1 MNFKSVWLIVLL
13 MLTGTASAAS
23 VNFNGGAV
31 SNCTLSGSTYN
42 CTSSFAMGATDAV
55 VIAGGYT
62 VVMTSFSPSYNQSLT
77 IAGSG
82 ALQTSGNMDLS
93 SINPANVSTGGS
105 TLTAGGSFKL
115 GSSTTINGSV
125 VAASI
130 STNSGDTITG
140 SVSVSGLADLGSAI
154 KINGNLSAGSVQTGS
169 PGTIGGSITANTTV
183 AIGSHLTVGGNISGT
198 TITTTSPVTL
208 NGSINAS
215 VAFTLASGSSVTGN
229 ITSPKV
235 TLNDSGSTVTG
246 NITTTG
252 TLYVGSSNTINGT
265 VSAATLNMHASGAT
279 INGATTVSGDVDME
293 SGSVINGDLKARNV
307 TTHSGSAFIYGNA
320 TVNAIYIDWNNGVSG
335 IITCTGALTGSEPCS
350 CVSKPQ
356 YYNYTPRCGAASGGV
371 PHHFQINHSGS
382 ALTCQ
387 PQTVTVTAC
396 ANASCTAP
404 HYTSN
409 VDVTLQPGGKTFTVS
424 GGMNSAATVE
434 ANVAKVY
441 TLSAAANGVSNATT
455 CVNSGS
461 GAACDMEFKST
472 GLTVTGSNHVSM
484 ASDALVTI
492 QALTS
497 SPGAP
502 SCIPLVSNQTVNID
516 MACSYKN
523 PASGTLVVGIGA
535 NSASC
540 GANTFGS
547 TVSVPFTFDSN
558 GKATASLQYADVGKV
573 GLSASYTTARFSAT
587 GNGDFIAAPA
597 TLLIKADSATTSI
610 GPALATS
617 APATIFAKAGASF
630 KLTVTAANA
639 SGGNAPNFG
648 KESPASRVKFAAS
661 INNPTE
667 VPVPPGT
674 GSHGALSY
682 TLPALGGGS
691 GTTASFDNVGY
702 LKLTTAL
709 DDGTSGNGYYLGQPL
724 ASFQPTGTQFVSRF
738 VPDHFDTALMT
749 ADEIKLVGTN
759 THMDCTDLVDGVNPC
774 KHTGAGSSFI
784 HSKQAFFVKVL
795 AYNKAGGLT
804 NNYFG
809 ALAKVIDI
817 SAMSSK
823 GGDAP
828 VNAAP
833 DAITW
838 SGGNSAVRFSFPAD
852 TPTVPA
858 SGIGLLTP
866 PAPNSSANLP
876 AFKFASAY
884 PSNVLPATIY
894 LRASDADGVSSKR
907 TVAADSV
914 EAPLNVVSGRLLV
927 ANTYGSPNAAL
938 PVKVTAQYYM
948 PAGYV
953 FNARASASGIDKL
966 GLYSKLYNCQKAL
979 RAADGSCLDAAK
991 LADGNTILTIT
1002 KGVGS
1007 FKLAAPGISSIG
1019 TVDVQ
1024 LIDKVSGA
1032 DLIPYLPSTTGRET
1046 FGVYRSGPVVYRREV
1061 YN

>member
-1 MNFKSVWLIVLL
+1 MKFKSVWLIVLT
-13 MLTGTASAAS
+13 MLTAAAASAAN

-31 SNCTLSGSTYN
+31 SNCTLNASTYN
-42 CTSSFAMGATDAV
+42 CTNSFAMGATDVA
-55 VIAGGYT
+55 VIASGYT
-62 VVMTSFSPSYNQSLT
+62 VVMTSFSPSYNQGLS
-77 IAGSG
+77 ISGSG

-93 SINPANVSTGGS
+93 SINPANVSTGGT

-140 SVSVSGLADLGSAI
+140 SVSVTGLADLGSAI
-154 KINGNLSAGSVQTGS
+154 NINGNLNAGSVKTGS
-169 PGTIGGSITANTTV
+169 PGTIGGAITASTTID
-183 AIGSHLTVGGNISGT
+183 IGSHLTVGGNISGT

-208 NGSINAS
+208 NGSVTAS
-215 VAFTLASGSSVTGN
+215 VAFTLASGSSVSGN
-229 ITSPKV
+229 ITAPKV
-235 TLNDSGSTVTG
+235 TLNASGSTVTG
-246 NITTTG
+246 NISTSG
-252 TLYVGSSNTINGT
+252 TLDIGSGNTVNGT
-265 VSAATLNMHASGAT
+265 VNAATLNMRASGAV
-279 INGATTVSGDVDME
+279 INGATTISGDVDME
-293 SGSVINGDLKARNV
+293 SGSTINGDLKARNV
-307 TTHSGSAFIYGNA
+307 TTHSGSAVINGNA
-320 TVNAIYIDWNNGVSG
+320 AVNAIYIDWNNSVTGT
-335 IITCTGALTGSEPCS
+335 ITCTGALSGSVPCS

-356 YYNYTPRCGAASGGV
+356 YYDYTPRCGPASGGV

-396 ANASCTAP
+396 ANATCTAP
-404 HYTSN
+404 HYSSN
-409 VDVTLQPGGKTFTVS
+409 VDVTLQPGGKTFTIS
-424 GGMNSAATVE
+424 GGVNSAATVE

-441 TLSAAANGVSNATT
+441 TLSAAASGVSNATT

-472 GLTVTGSNHVSM
+472 GLTVTGTKHVSM
-484 ASDALVTI
+484 ASGALVTL
-492 QALTS
+492 QALTA

-502 SCIPLVSNQTVNID
+502 SCIPLVSNQTVDID
-516 MACSYKN
+516 MACSYQN
-523 PASGTLVVGIGA
+523 PASGTVAVGMGA
-535 NSASC
+535 KSVSC
-540 GANTFGS
+540 GANAFGS

-558 GKATASLQYADVGKV
+558 GKATTSLQYADVGKV
-573 GLSASYTTARFSAT
+573 GLSASYTTPRFNAT

-597 TLLIKADSATTSI
+597 KLLIKADSATASI
-610 GPALATS
+610 GPDVAT
-617 APATIFAKAGASF
+617 AVPTNVFAKAGESF
-630 KLTVTAANA
+630 KLTVTAVNT
-639 SGGNAPNFG
+639 SGGNTPNFG
-648 KESPASRVKFAAS
+648 KESPASKVKFAAS

-667 VPVPPGT
+667 VPVPTGT

-691 GTTASFDNVGY
+691 GTTANFDNVGY

-738 VPDHFDTALMT
+738 IPDHFDTALMT

-759 THMDCTDLVDGVNPC
+759 THMDCTNLVDGVNPC
-774 KHTGAGSSFI
+774 KYTGAGSSFI
-784 HSKQAFFVKVL
+784 HSNQAFFVKVL

-809 ALAKVIDI
+809 ALAKVIAI

-823 GGDAP
+823 GGATP
-828 VNAAP
+828 VNAA
-833 DAITW
+833 DEAITW
-838 SGGNSAVRFSFPAD
+838 SGGASAVRFTFPAD
-852 TPTVPA
+852 APGVPA

-866 PAPNSSANLP
+866 PPAGSAANLP
-876 AFKFASAY
+876 VFKFSSAY
-884 PSNVLPATIY
+884 PANVLPATIY

-938 PVKVTAQYYM
+938 PVKVMAQYYM

-953 FNARASASGIDKL
+953 FNALANGSGIGKT
-966 GLYSKLYNCQKAL
+966 GLYIKFYNCQKAL
-979 RAADGSCLDAAK
+979 KAADGSCLGSAR
-991 LADGNTILTIT
+991 LADANATLAIT

-1007 FKLAAPGISSIG
+1007 FKLAAPNISSIG

-1024 LIDKVSGA
+1024 LINDSNA
-1032 DLIPYLPSTTGRET
+1032 HLIPYLPSTTGRET